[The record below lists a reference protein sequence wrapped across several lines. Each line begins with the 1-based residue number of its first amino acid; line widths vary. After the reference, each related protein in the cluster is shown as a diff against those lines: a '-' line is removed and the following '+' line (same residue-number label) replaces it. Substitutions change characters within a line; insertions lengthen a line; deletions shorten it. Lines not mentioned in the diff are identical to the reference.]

1 MYENLVR
8 KWKTNKSVVR
18 ENFKLKNI
26 MKLLKISSILI
37 IILQLTSCK
46 GHDEKGVSYP
56 KQKKRNTEK
65 FDIEKFDQCANMPNK
80 PYSEDC
86 KEILPD
92 KSEIVQL
99 MMAENYQE
107 EIIPPP
113 PSMIKRVRT
122 FYLNTGVIK
131 EELSTY
137 IGLHFPVGEIKYY
150 DQKGN
155 LVKTEDTDLAYK
167 DFSVKLLDLFEIL
180 QKEPLLDGL
189 SMEEKENF
197 NRIFEIRKES
207 KDVSLE
213 DVFKEFKQNKFL
225 NSMDEK
231 DRRSLIGI
239 DFNETKKEW
248 KVVKDLY
255 PFGLINIKVDA
266 NDARVLENK
275 YEAEKRP

>member
-1 MYENLVR
+1 
-8 KWKTNKSVVR
+8 
-18 ENFKLKNI
+18 
-26 MKLLKISSILI
+26 
-37 IILQLTSCK
+37 
-46 GHDEKGVSYP
+46 
-56 KQKKRNTEK
+56 
-65 FDIEKFDQCANMPNK
+65 MPNK

-92 KSEIVQL
+92 KSEKVQL
-99 MMAENYQE
+99 LMAENYQE

-113 PSMIKRVRT
+113 PSMIKRVKT

-167 DFSVKLLDLFEIL
+167 DFFVKLLDLFEIL

-225 NSMDEK
+225 NSMDDK

-266 NDARVLENK
+266 NDGRVLEKK
-275 YEAEKRP
+275 YEAEKRPWFSISNYKKSKVWEGRDAVYKYACRKSTDFMGNNKAKLKETNDNVTAESMWLL